1 MYRAP
6 ITNNTVRRP
15 YLSAGLPAVKAPRMV
30 PMIAVVTVMPNP
42 ASSRLN
48 TVLRDS
54 VVPEITAVSKPK
66 MSPPMDATMAL
77 RSTRGFIGVML
88 AAATRLVN
96 AIHPEFVSNIG
107 PSRIFGCVGRKDA

>member
-77 RSTRGFIGVML
+77 RSTRGFIERDLSSGDPVGGS
-88 AAATRLVN
+88 VVG
-96 AIHPEFVSNIG
+96 EFVSNIG